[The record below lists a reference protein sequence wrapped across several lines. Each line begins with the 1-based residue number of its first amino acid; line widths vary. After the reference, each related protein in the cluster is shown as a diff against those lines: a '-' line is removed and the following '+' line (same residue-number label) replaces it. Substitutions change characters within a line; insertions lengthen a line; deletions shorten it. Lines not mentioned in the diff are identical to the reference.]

1 MRLRPTTGE
10 ATRRATLALAI
21 AALVLGFA
29 TLAVYAARA
38 HHGRRP
44 AKAKLALAGNLR
56 KALRPGAS
64 QPIDVVLSNRNRFA
78 VSVIKLRVTVS
89 VRPRRRG
96 AKCSARRDFAITQLN
111 RRAYPIRLP
120 ARARRRSLSR
130 LRVRHRLLPRI
141 TMRDLRHTNQN
152 DCQRASLRL
161 RYSVRV
167 RKAAKPRRRHR

>member
-1 MRLRPTTGE
+1 MRLRPTPRA
-10 ATRRATLALAI
+10 ATRRATLALAV

-29 TLAVYAARA
+29 ALVVYAAGA
-38 HHGRRP
+38 HHSRRP
-44 AKAKLALAGNLR
+44 AKAKLALAGNVR

-64 QPIDVVLSNRNRFA
+64 QPIDVVLSNKNRFA
-78 VSVIKLRVTVS
+78 VSVTKLKVSVS

-96 AKCSARRDFAITQLN
+96 AKCSARRDFAIRQLN

-120 ARARRRSLSR
+120 ARTKRPLSR
-130 LRVRHRLLPRI
+130 LRVRSRLLPRI
-141 TMRDLRHTNQN
+141 AMRDLRHTNQN

-167 RKAAKPRRRHR
+167 RRAAKKRHR